1 MSHGW
6 TYRYWAMAA
15 DGIDSLLPDCK
26 KGWVKAGAV
35 AEMWLRTVARRPEY
49 RP

>member
-6 TYRYWAMAA
+6 TYAYWAMAS

-26 KGWVKAGAV
+26 KGWVKAGV
-35 AEMWLRTVARRPEY
+35 QAEIWLRKVARRIEY
-49 RP
+49 FP